1 MPEPEQQPTERE
13 TTALIEVKK
22 KGRLQGAAA
31 AAAILIALVGGS
43 VAAKQLLESGAAT
56 TASSRKGLPAIVQA
70 VKSPVPFLGPYAKDK
85 KGYAECGPGVKLME
99 GALQRTKP
107 PIRRAKPANCIGNAT
122 VKQIKT
128 LQARHHLPQTG
139 IYGLRTHRALAP
151 SYGPGQRAALVKLAT
166 ARRDALRRST
176 ILVVTSH
183 AKTFERQMIYC
194 DHGSLASCSHRG
206 DWPPWPGVPH
216 HTDCSGY
223 VSWVLF
229 QAAGLN
235 PNGTGVGTTKT
246 LIYHG
251 IPIGRNGPLKVGDLI
266 FYGANTHVAIYIGHG
281 LVSSHGRNFI
291 DIHPYGYRPIYGI
304 RRYF

>member
-1 MPEPEQQPTERE
+1 MSKPEP
-13 TTALIEVKK
+13 TALVEVKK
-22 KGRLQGAAA
+22 KGRKQGAAA
-31 AAAILIALVGGS
+31 TAAVLLALVGGS

-56 TASSRKGLPAIVQA
+56 TASKVRGLPAAIQNVD
-70 VKSPVPFLGPYAKDK
+70 SPVPFLGPYAKDH

-99 GALQRTKP
+99 GALQRTTP
-107 PIRRAKPANCIGNAT
+107 PIRKAKPANCIGVAT
-122 VKQIKT
+122 VHQIQT
-128 LQARHHLPQTG
+128 LQRRHKLPPSG
-139 IYGLRTHRALAP
+139 IYGLRTHKALSHA
-151 SYGPGQRAALVKLAT
+151 YGPGQRSALVKLAT

-183 AKTFERQMIYC
+183 AKVFERRMIYC
-194 DHGSLASCSHRG
+194 NAGSLASCGLRG
-206 DWPPWPGVPH
+206 VWPAWPDVPH
-216 HTDCSGY
+216 QTDCSGY

-235 PNGTGVGTTKT
+235 PNGSGVGTTKT
-246 LIYHG
+246 LVYHG

-291 DIHPYGYRPIYGI
+291 DIHPYGYRPIYAI